1 MPRTKEQN
9 REIREKTKNSILE
22 AALQLFSDKG
32 FHATSMNNI
41 AVSAGVSKGLA
52 YNYFESKQHIVQ
64 AILKNVMEMLA
75 QKYMPVSMEKDPYKK
90 LELLSEITFDWVKNF
105 WKMFFAFLI
114 QPGVFEKSGEFFKDF
129 YGEIFVEIENIFRE
143 IGVADYVAEA
153 RIYGALLDGVAM
165 DYLVDKENYPLDEV
179 AASIKKRYSR
189 EMMSKLI

>member
-64 AILKNVMEMLA
+64 AILKNVMEMFA

-90 LELLSEITFDWVKNF
+90 LELLSEITFDWVKNSVDF

-129 YGEIFVEIENIFRE
+129 
-143 IGVADYVAEA
+143 
-153 RIYGALLDGVAM
+153 
-165 DYLVDKENYPLDEV
+165 
-179 AASIKKRYSR
+179 
-189 EMMSKLI
+189 